1 MTSYLVL
8 YTTKWS
14 KLLARTEGSKRNF
27 RLFRFGLQPH
37 EIADLNAR

>member
-14 KLLARTEGSKRNF
+14 KLLARTGGSKRTF

-37 EIADLNAR
+37 EIAAMNAR